1 MFCMC
6 GSGVGL
12 LYRALGLPVSALALA
27 AAARCLLFTLKAA
40 IVASRVTREFCIR
53 TRLLRT
59 ASLDLET
66 HRSDIVS
73 CSAGVA
79 TCFGTL
85 SGYTV
90 AGLN

>member
-1 MFCMC
+1 MSLCV
-6 GSGVGL
+6 GLGVGL
-12 LYRALGLPVSALALA
+12 LYRDCGFPFSALAFA
-27 AAARCLLFTLKAA
+27 AAARRLLFTLKAA
-40 IVASRVTREFCIR
+40 IVASRVTRELSIR

-59 ASLDLET
+59 ASFDLET

-85 SGYTV
+85 SS
-90 AGLN
+90 